1 MKIKLRGRDW
11 GGGGGGG
18 GGGGNT
24 ARSHSV
30 IGASQLMQ
38 LQNSRYTGVISE
50 MFIKMKGTN

>member
-1 MKIKLRGRDW
+1 MLSILHVLIYENQVKGE

-18 GGGGNT
+18 GVGNR

-38 LQNSRYTGVISE
+38 LQNSRYTG
-50 MFIKMKGTN
+50 GHL